1 MKFKE
6 IFNLIPATKYIGVV
20 AENRSSEKYEVLYQG
35 IASKMPPE
43 LGDMELNTLS
53 STTIDFSKP
62 ILTIGVNENESNR
75 HY

>member
-6 IFNLIPATKYIGVV
+6 IFNLIPATKYIGVI
-20 AENRSSEKYEVLYQG
+20 AENHNTEKYEVLYQG
-35 IASKMPPE
+35 IASNIPPE

-62 ILTIGVNENESNR
+62 ILTIGVKNENGR
-75 HY
+75 HN